1 MQQQYWRI
9 LDYSSKHPALN
20 LAIEEAILRCLL
32 EYNGFNTLRLWQNSP
47 SVVIGYFQNPSS
59 IDVAA
64 CKKLGID
71 ILRRVSGGG
80 AVYHDYGNLNY
91 SVIIHKSSLKESVE
105 DVEKSYDLFC
115 SGIIEGLKLLGVNA
129 YNNGGDILVRGKKV
143 SGSAQFRLY
152 DVILHHGTL
161 MVNVN
166 LKTLERVL
174 GVSAGK
180 NLINLQD
187 ALPNKVS
194 LNKVKN
200 AVKAGFEKIFN
211 VKFVKGTL
219 SNIEKQEAKKLWKI
233 KYSKEQWNIKNT

>member
-1 MQQQYWRI
+1 M
-9 LDYSSKHPALN
+9 N

-32 EYNGFNTLRLWQNSP
+32 EYGGFNTLRLWRNSP

-59 IDVAA
+59 VNVAN

-71 ILRRVSGGG
+71 VVRRVSGGG
-80 AVYHDYGNLNY
+80 AVYHDHGNLNY
-91 SVIIHKSSLKESVE
+91 SIIIHKSSLKDMAG

-115 SGIIEGLKLLGVNA
+115 GGIIEGLKLLGVDA
-129 YNNGGDILVRGKKV
+129 YNNGGDILIRGKKV
-143 SGSAQFRLY
+143 SGSAQFRAY

-166 LKTLERVL
+166 LKKLEHVL

-187 ALPNKVS
+187 VLPHTIP
-194 LNKVKN
+194 LNKIKS
-200 AVKAGFEKIFN
+200 AVKAGFEKAFN
-211 VKFVKGTL
+211 VKFMKGIL
-219 SNIEKQEAKKLWKI
+219 SHIEKQEAKRLWKI
-233 KYSKEQWNIKNT
+233 KYSKEHWNIKHF